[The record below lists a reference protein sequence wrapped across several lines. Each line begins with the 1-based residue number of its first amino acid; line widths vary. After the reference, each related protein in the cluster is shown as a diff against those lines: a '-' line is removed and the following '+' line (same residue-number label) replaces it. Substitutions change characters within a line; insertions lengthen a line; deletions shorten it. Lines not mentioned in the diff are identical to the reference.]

1 MSNARPIR
9 VELMLLGERARIL
22 AVVVNTACPM
32 GINRRE
38 IRVAGHQLH
47 VAGDGFQKCTGQAAD
62 EEPDND

>member
-1 MSNARPIR
+1 
-9 VELMLLGERARIL
+9 MLLGQRARIL